1 MSSGLKLLRLQHIFF
16 QLASSIVEMV
26 RYLRRKDEICLVL
39 AQEQRRKAKEEKL
52 EKLRKGE
59 KVASKKRKPEERAAS
74 KTFYKQLIQDSDY
87 VGEDYEVFS
96 SWLGQTV

>member
-1 MSSGLKLLRLQHIFF
+1 MPAHG
-16 QLASSIVEMV
+16 QLWHVQ
-26 RYLRRKDEICLVL
+26 D
-39 AQEQRRKAKEEKL
+39 QRRKAKEEKL

-59 KVASKKRKPEERAAS
+59 KVGSKKRAPEQRAAS